1 MAVGP
6 QTLALTPNRHRTTWL
21 GAAAGSLLLNLGLF
35 ALMPYLLHQT
45 EERPIFDKLI
55 PQVNVVRIKRPE
67 TPVERKAAK
76 RPEPVR
82 AKAAPPPATPSGR
95 TAPANLKLA
104 FEVNPHLSGG
114 PVVTEV
120 PAVKMTDFSQANL
133 SALVD
138 SAELDR
144 PLIPLSRMPPV
155 YPLTA
160 KRRGIEGWVRVRF
173 VVDAEGRVQE
183 VTVIEAEPDGIFD
196 ETVTRCVYGWRFKP
210 GTVDGIPVSAWAET
224 TVRFELE

>member
-1 MAVGP
+1 MV
-6 QTLALTPNRHRTTWL
+6 LTPHNHRMTWL
-21 GAAAGSLLLNLGLF
+21 VAAAGSLLLNIGLF
-35 ALMPYLLHQT
+35 ALMPYLLHPT
-45 EERPIFDKLI
+45 EERPVFDKLI

-76 RPEPVR
+76 LPEPVR
-82 AKAAPPPATPSGR
+82 AKAVPPPATLSGR

-104 FEVNPHLSGG
+104 FEVNPRLSGG
-114 PVVTEV
+114 PVVAEV
-120 PAVKMTDFSQANL
+120 PPMKMTDFSQANL

-138 SAELDR
+138 SAELDQ

-155 YPLTA
+155 YPLAA

-173 VVDAEGRVQE
+173 VVDAQGRVQE
-183 VTVIEAEPDGIFD
+183 VTVIEAQPAGTFD

-210 GTVDGIPVSAWAET
+210 GTVDGSPVSAWAET